1 MDGKVVIETTV
12 DQTGAK
18 VGVQRLEA
26 SLRKMA
32 ESVKGI
38 GETAELAIRKQ
49 IDSFSRLGSQYEKQ
63 SQKVDNLKQ
72 KLTQLSEIKVETD
85 EYKKLIS
92 EMETL
97 ENKSKELISKLEV
110 LAKGGLSYKN
120 SSSFR
125 ADWEEL
131 NQLREKLKPIWEK
144 KEEMERT
151 GANYALPKNLQE
163 EYKDTADRLAAEQE
177 KLDQM
182 NSRLGTSYDAIK
194 LKIDEYREALNGLD
208 NSVRKNAQS
217 TGILSAALNSLKK
230 TFSFI
235 LKKAE
240 ALASALGGTVV
251 RGLKKV
257 SAGIFGIHKSA
268 NKTTLSLKNL
278 LKYGLGIRSLF
289 VLFNKLRSAI
299 VDGFKNLAQYSG
311 TTNNS
316 ISALTTALTQLK
328 NSFATAFNPILS
340 VVSPILVTFI
350 NQISKAL
357 TYVGM
362 FIAALSG
369 QSTFTKAVAAQED
382 YAASLDKTSQNAKKA
397 KKSLTGYLSG
407 LDEIQRYDDKKTDD
421 TGSTKYKGP
430 SPSEMFEET
439 PINST
444 IKDLADKIKKLV
456 EEQDW
461 EGLGKYI
468 ADGINTGLQYVYS
481 AISWDNVG
489 PKITAFTTAFTTA
502 FNSLVAN
509 IDWPLLG
516 RTLGAGLNTAV
527 YTLNQLI
534 GTGGIDFAQ
543 IGRGLAKA
551 LRGMIGEID
560 WKALG
565 TLLGNKFMIPW
576 RMLSG
581 FVKEMGQKDGA
592 GITGWRA
599 LGNGI
604 GKAMTAMFQT
614 ISMSDIADAI
624 VGVVNGAFDIL
635 AGFNEEFDW
644 DGFKENLKTEFEKL
658 INEIKW
664 EDNGKV
670 FGDFLNNLCDCIEAG
685 LDDNTFYDLGEGIG
699 TFIAQLPW
707 LRLLKDVGRAI
718 IDGIGG
724 ALSGLWN
731 GEDGL
736 SGKILAG
743 LIVAFGAVKI
753 NSITGIGTLAGELI
767 SDLASK
773 FIKEKNTRA
782 LATAVE
788 SAVSTGLS
796 GATEAVGDLG
806 EAAATAAGS
815 EGIGA
820 LATSLGSFIGT
831 AGILALIA
839 AGMGEGTRKL
849 AAWGDELQ
857 GGDGKVSHYGTTM
870 QELAKNLQDAG
881 TISGDT
887 RQDLFFLNEQLED
900 TSTPEEY
907 GKKLGDALYN
917 AGVNASELEGAFGTL
932 QTQTSLTDDE
942 IDAITAAIGHL
953 KDKTTEAKD
962 VTKLSADQYQGMH
975 DKLQEL
981 GIELGLTTDQLN
993 GIDTALN
1000 TQKASGATAEKAY
1013 KAVKT
1018 AIENVGT
1025 STENVDKILDTL
1037 FPQSLMTASDSAKEH
1052 SKDISESADG
1062 AIKKVNDSV
1071 DTASK
1076 GIDTAAKKTEEAAET
1091 IGTSAENIKK
1101 DTDDAF
1107 ADVETTSSEKW
1118 GGAYKSVS
1126 DNVGSM
1132 SSDTKREMDS
1142 VKSTVQRSWGDI
1154 SRNTG
1159 TYWDRIAKKVT
1170 DHLEDMAEA
1179 AGTAADRIAREL
1191 NGVVDRINGTV
1202 GNINRALAG
1211 VENAFTFTYN
1221 YENPVTK
1228 QSQRYRSWLNL
1239 PRINTI
1245 PYLATGAVIPPRSEF
1260 LAVLGDQKQGNN
1272 IEAPEGLLRKIIREE
1287 SGGNQG
1293 GGNMHFTAQINRR
1306 TLFDEMISEAK
1317 LRQMNS
1323 GSNPFDL

>member
-38 GETAELAIRKQ
+38 GETAELAVRKQ

-72 KLTQLSEIKVETD
+72 KLSQLSETKIETD
-85 EYKKLIS
+85 EYKKLNS
-92 EMETL
+92 EL
-97 ENKSKELISKLEV
+97 EALANKGAEVESKLSEWTKMGVPENSGGFRALEKELDQLE
-110 LAKGGLSYKN
+110 
-120 SSSFR
+120 
-125 ADWEEL
+125 
-131 NQLREKLKPIWEK
+131 EKMEAIQKKQAEMKQNGTAYVKPEN
-144 KEEMERT
+144 T
-151 GANYALPKNLQE
+151 QE
-163 EYKDTADRLAAEQE
+163 HKDTADRLAAEQE

-182 NSRLGTSYDAIK
+182 NSRLGTLYDAIK
-194 LKIDEYREALNGLD
+194 LKIDEYREALNGAD
-208 NSVRKNAQS
+208 SSVRKNAQS
-217 TGILSAALNSLKK
+217 TGILSGALNSIKK
-230 TFSFI
+230 TFSFV

-240 ALASALGGTVV
+240 TLASALGGTVV
-251 RGLKKV
+251 RGLKKM

-311 TTNNS
+311 STNNS

-430 SPSEMFEET
+430 SPSEMFEEV

-468 ADGINTGLQYVYS
+468 ADGINTGLQYVYNV
-481 AISWDNVG
+481 ISWDNVG

-502 FNSLVAN
+502 FNSLVSN

-551 LRGMIGEID
+551 LRGIIGEID

-624 VGVVNGAFDIL
+624 VGVINGAFDIL

-644 DGFKENLKTEFEKL
+644 EGFKENLKTGFEKL
-658 INEIKW
+658 INGIKW

-767 SDLASK
+767 STLASK
-773 FIKEKNTRA
+773 FIMEKNTRA

-831 AGILALIA
+831 AGVLALIA

-870 QELAKNLQDAG
+870 QELAKNLQDTG

-917 AGVNASELEGAFGTL
+917 AGVNVSELESAFGTL
-932 QTQTSLTDDE
+932 KTQTSLTDDE
-942 IDAITAAIGHL
+942 IDAITAAIGYL

-981 GIELGLTTDQLN
+981 GIELGLTTDQMQVLCSRRN
-993 GIDTALN
+993 CSAFGRTDMCCCSRRN
-1000 TQKASGATAEKAY
+1000 RS
-1013 KAVKT
+1013 AV
-1018 AIENVGT
+1018 
-1025 STENVDKILDTL
+1025 
-1037 FPQSLMTASDSAKEH
+1037 
-1052 SKDISESADG
+1052 
-1062 AIKKVNDSV
+1062 
-1071 DTASK
+1071 
-1076 GIDTAAKKTEEAAET
+1076 
-1091 IGTSAENIKK
+1091 
-1101 DTDDAF
+1101 
-1107 ADVETTSSEKW
+1107 
-1118 GGAYKSVS
+1118 
-1126 DNVGSM
+1126 
-1132 SSDTKREMDS
+1132 
-1142 VKSTVQRSWGDI
+1142 TV
-1154 SRNTG
+1154 
-1159 TYWDRIAKKVT
+1159 
-1170 DHLEDMAEA
+1170 
-1179 AGTAADRIAREL
+1179 
-1191 NGVVDRINGTV
+1191 
-1202 GNINRALAG
+1202 
-1211 VENAFTFTYN
+1211 
-1221 YENPVTK
+1221 
-1228 QSQRYRSWLNL
+1228 RYR
-1239 PRINTI
+1239 
-1245 PYLATGAVIPPRSEF
+1245 
-1260 LAVLGDQKQGNN
+1260 
-1272 IEAPEGLLRKIIREE
+1272 
-1287 SGGNQG
+1287 
-1293 GGNMHFTAQINRR
+1293 
-1306 TLFDEMISEAK
+1306 
-1317 LRQMNS
+1317 
-1323 GSNPFDL
+1323 

>member
-38 GETAELAIRKQ
+38 GETAELAVRKQ

-63 SQKVDNLKQ
+63 SQKVDDLKQ
-72 KLTQLSEIKVETD
+72 KLSQLSETKIETD
-85 EYKKLIS
+85 EYKKLNTELEALANKGAEVESRLS
-92 EMETL
+92 EWTKMGVPENSGGFRAL
-97 ENKSKELISKLEV
+97 EKELDQLE
-110 LAKGGLSYKN
+110 
-120 SSSFR
+120 
-125 ADWEEL
+125 
-131 NQLREKLKPIWEK
+131 EKMEAIQKKQAEMKQNGTAYIKPEN
-144 KEEMERT
+144 T
-151 GANYALPKNLQE
+151 QE
-163 EYKDTADRLAAEQE
+163 HKDTADRLVAEQE

-182 NSRLGTSYDAIK
+182 NSRLGTLYDAIK
-194 LKIDEYREALNGLD
+194 LKIDEYRKALNGAD
-208 NSVRKNAQS
+208 SAVRKNAQS
-217 TGILSAALNSLKK
+217 TGILSGALNSIKK
-230 TFSFI
+230 TFSFV

-251 RGLKKV
+251 RGMKKV
-257 SAGIFGIHKSA
+257 SAGILGIHKSA

-311 TTNNS
+311 STNNG

-407 LDEIQRYDDKKTDD
+407 LDEIQRYDDGQSGSSTDVP
-421 TGSTKYKGP
+421 KYTAP
-430 SPSEMFEET
+430 SPSEMFEEV

-461 EGLGKYI
+461 EGIGEFI
-468 ADGINTGLQYVYS
+468 ADGINTGLQYVYN

-502 FNSLVAN
+502 FNSLVSN

-551 LRGMIGEID
+551 LRGMIREID

-565 TLLGNKFMIPW
+565 ILLGNKFMIPW

-624 VGVVNGAFDIL
+624 VGVINGAFDIL
-635 AGFNEEFDW
+635 AGFNKDFDW
-644 DGFKENLKTEFEKL
+644 EGFKENLKTGFEKL
-658 INEIKW
+658 INGIKW

-753 NSITGIGTLAGELI
+753 NSITGIGTLAGKLI
-767 SDLASK
+767 STLASK
-773 FIKEKNTRA
+773 FIMEKNTQA

-942 IDAITAAIGHL
+942 IDTITAAIGYL

-1091 IGTSAENIKK
+1091 IGTSAENIKR

-1179 AGTAADRIAREL
+1179 AGTAADRIAKEL

-1272 IEAPEGLLRKIIREE
+1272 IEAPEGLLRKIIPRGIWWEP
-1287 SGGNQG
+1287 G
-1293 GGNMHFTAQINRR
+1293 RR
-1306 TLFDEMISEAK
+1306 
-1317 LRQMNS
+1317 
-1323 GSNPFDL
+1323 

>member
-12 DQTGAK
+12 DQTGVK

-38 GETAELAIRKQ
+38 GETAELAVRKQ

-72 KLTQLSEIKVETD
+72 KLSQLSETKIETD
-85 EYKKLIS
+85 EYKKLNS
-92 EMETL
+92 EL
-97 ENKSKELISKLEV
+97 EALANKGAEVESKLSEWTKMGVPENSGGFRALEKELDQLE
-110 LAKGGLSYKN
+110 
-120 SSSFR
+120 
-125 ADWEEL
+125 
-131 NQLREKLKPIWEK
+131 EKMEAIQKKQAEMKQNGTAYVKPEN
-144 KEEMERT
+144 T
-151 GANYALPKNLQE
+151 QE
-163 EYKDTADRLAAEQE
+163 HKDTADRLVAEQE

-194 LKIDEYREALNGLD
+194 LKIDEYRKALNGAD

-217 TGILSAALNSLKK
+217 TGILSGALNSIKK
-230 TFSFI
+230 TFSFV

-251 RGLKKV
+251 RGLKKM

-289 VLFNKLRSAI
+289 ILFNRLRSAI

-311 TTNNS
+311 STNNS

-430 SPSEMFEET
+430 SPSEMFEEV

-468 ADGINTGLQYVYS
+468 ADGINTGLQYVYN

-624 VGVVNGAFDIL
+624 VGVINGAFDIL

-644 DGFKENLKTEFEKL
+644 EGFKENLKTGFEKL
-658 INEIKW
+658 INGIKW

-743 LIVAFGAVKI
+743 LIVAFEAVKI
-753 NSITGIGTLAGELI
+753 NSITGIGTLAGKLI
-767 SDLASK
+767 STLASK
-773 FIKEKNTRA
+773 FIK
-782 LATAVE
+782 
-788 SAVSTGLS
+788 
-796 GATEAVGDLG
+796 D
-806 EAAATAAGS
+806 
-815 EGIGA
+815 
-820 LATSLGSFIGT
+820 
-831 AGILALIA
+831 
-839 AGMGEGTRKL
+839 
-849 AAWGDELQ
+849 
-857 GGDGKVSHYGTTM
+857 
-870 QELAKNLQDAG
+870 
-881 TISGDT
+881 
-887 RQDLFFLNEQLED
+887 
-900 TSTPEEY
+900 
-907 GKKLGDALYN
+907 
-917 AGVNASELEGAFGTL
+917 
-932 QTQTSLTDDE
+932 
-942 IDAITAAIGHL
+942 
-953 KDKTTEAKD
+953 
-962 VTKLSADQYQGMH
+962 
-975 DKLQEL
+975 
-981 GIELGLTTDQLN
+981 
-993 GIDTALN
+993 
-1000 TQKASGATAEKAY
+1000 
-1013 KAVKT
+1013 
-1018 AIENVGT
+1018 
-1025 STENVDKILDTL
+1025 
-1037 FPQSLMTASDSAKEH
+1037 
-1052 SKDISESADG
+1052 
-1062 AIKKVNDSV
+1062 
-1071 DTASK
+1071 
-1076 GIDTAAKKTEEAAET
+1076 
-1091 IGTSAENIKK
+1091 
-1101 DTDDAF
+1101 
-1107 ADVETTSSEKW
+1107 
-1118 GGAYKSVS
+1118 
-1126 DNVGSM
+1126 
-1132 SSDTKREMDS
+1132 
-1142 VKSTVQRSWGDI
+1142 
-1154 SRNTG
+1154 
-1159 TYWDRIAKKVT
+1159 
-1170 DHLEDMAEA
+1170 
-1179 AGTAADRIAREL
+1179 
-1191 NGVVDRINGTV
+1191 
-1202 GNINRALAG
+1202 
-1211 VENAFTFTYN
+1211 
-1221 YENPVTK
+1221 
-1228 QSQRYRSWLNL
+1228 
-1239 PRINTI
+1239 
-1245 PYLATGAVIPPRSEF
+1245 
-1260 LAVLGDQKQGNN
+1260 
-1272 IEAPEGLLRKIIREE
+1272 
-1287 SGGNQG
+1287 
-1293 GGNMHFTAQINRR
+1293 
-1306 TLFDEMISEAK
+1306 
-1317 LRQMNS
+1317 
-1323 GSNPFDL
+1323 

>member
-1 MDGKVVIETTV
+1 MADGKLVIDVTV
-12 DQTGAK
+12 NQVGAK
-18 VGVQRLEA
+18 AGMQKLEA

-63 SQKVDNLKQ
+63 SQKVDDLKQ
-72 KLTQLSEIKVETD
+72 KLTQLSEVKVETD
-85 EYKKLIS
+85 EYKKLSS
-92 EMETL
+92 ELEALADKGAEVESKLYEWMELGVPENESGSFKVL
-97 ENKSKELISKLEV
+97 EKELDQLEEKMDV
-110 LAKGGLSYKN
+110 IQNKRAEMKQNGTAYN
-120 SSSFR
+120 NPESS
-125 ADWEEL
+125 
-131 NQLREKLKPIWEK
+131 Q
-144 KEEMERT
+144 
-151 GANYALPKNLQE
+151 
-163 EYKDTADRLAAEQE
+163 EYKDTADQLVAEQE

-182 NSRLGTSYDAIK
+182 SSRLGTSYDAIK
-194 LKIDEYREALNGLD
+194 LKIDEYRKALNGAD
-208 NSVRKNAQS
+208 SSVQKNAQS

-230 TFSFI
+230 TFFFK
-235 LKKAE
+235 LKKAR

-251 RGLKKV
+251 RGLKKM

-430 SPSEMFEET
+430 SPSEMFEEV

-468 ADGINTGLQYVYS
+468 ADGINTGLQYVYN

-543 IGRGLAKA
+543 IGRGLSKA

-624 VGVVNGAFDIL
+624 VGVINGAFDIL

-644 DGFKENLKTEFEKL
+644 DGFKENLKTGFEKL
-658 INEIKW
+658 INGIKW

-743 LIVAFGAVKI
+743 LIVAFEAVKI
-753 NSITGIGTLAGELI
+753 NSITGIGTLAGKLI
-767 SDLASK
+767 SALASK
-773 FIKEKNTRA
+773 FIIEKNTQA

-917 AGVNASELEGAFGTL
+917 AGVNVSELESAFGTL
-932 QTQTSLTDDE
+932 KTQTSLTDDE
-942 IDAITAAIGHL
+942 IDAITAAIGYL

-1071 DTASK
+1071 ETASE
-1076 GIDTAAKKTEEAAET
+1076 GIGTAAKKTEEAAET
-1091 IGTSAENIKK
+1091 IGTSAENIKR

-1132 SSDTKREMDS
+1132 SSDTKREMES

>member
-38 GETAELAIRKQ
+38 GETAELAVRKQ

-72 KLTQLSEIKVETD
+72 KLSQLSETKIETD
-85 EYKKLIS
+85 EYKKLNS
-92 EMETL
+92 EL
-97 ENKSKELISKLEV
+97 EALANKGAEVESKLFEWTKMGVPENSGGFRALEKELDQLE
-110 LAKGGLSYKN
+110 
-120 SSSFR
+120 
-125 ADWEEL
+125 
-131 NQLREKLKPIWEK
+131 EKMEAIQKKQAEMKQNGTAYVKPEN
-144 KEEMERT
+144 T
-151 GANYALPKNLQE
+151 QE
-163 EYKDTADRLAAEQE
+163 HKDTADRLAAEQE

-194 LKIDEYREALNGLD
+194 LKIDEYREALNGAD
-208 NSVRKNAQS
+208 SSVRKNAQS
-217 TGILSAALNSLKK
+217 TGILSGALNSIKK
-230 TFSFI
+230 TFSFV

-251 RGLKKV
+251 RGLKKM

-311 TTNNS
+311 STNNS

-430 SPSEMFEET
+430 SPSEMFEEV

-468 ADGINTGLQYVYS
+468 ADGINTGLQYVYNV
-481 AISWDNVG
+481 ISWDNVG

-551 LRGMIGEID
+551 LRGIIGEID

-624 VGVVNGAFDIL
+624 VGVINGAFDIL
-635 AGFNEEFDW
+635 AGFNKDFDW
-644 DGFKENLKTEFEKL
+644 EGFKENLKTGFENL
-658 INEIKW
+658 INGIKW
-664 EDNGKV
+664 ENNGKV

-685 LDDNTFYDLGEGIG
+685 IDDNTFYDLGEGIG

-743 LIVAFGAVKI
+743 LIVAFEAVKI
-753 NSITGIGTLAGELI
+753 NSITGIGTLAGKLI
-767 SDLASK
+767 STLASK

-942 IDAITAAIGHL
+942 IDTITAAIGYL

-1118 GGAYKSVS
+1118 GRAYKSVS

-1132 SSDTKREMDS
+1132 SSNTKREMDS

-1272 IEAPEGLLRKIIREE
+1272 IEAPEGLLRKIFREE